1 MSADWQIANSKW
13 WGGVYSLF
21 AIHFLLL
28 PAALAE
34 QSQLFG
40 LLDKMEASYANVRDY
55 TALFRRQERIDG
67 DWRPE
72 EVSFLKFQRPFKVY
86 VRWLSG
92 PPEGREAIYVQG
104 ANQNKVVIH
113 EAQGFSSF
121 FSFLLDPGSRRILKD
136 SRYPFTEIGIG
147 RLIERVGRDARRAW
161 ARGELRLVDRGRS
174 KIGGREVRQVEGIL
188 PLDQKAGYSSY
199 RMILTI
205 DEENGLPIHA
215 SLYGWDNALTGEY
228 GYSELRLN
236 PGLGEADFEPSNP
249 AYNFSRWRISLS
261 DGE

>member
-1 MSADWQIANSKW
+1 MKERSKQC
-13 WGGVYSLF
+13 VFS
-21 AIHFLLL
+21 FLLL
-28 PAALAE
+28 IINGLLASTVLAE
-34 QSQLFG
+34 QGRLFG
-40 LLDKMEASYANVRDY
+40 LLERMEGSYSNVRDY
-55 TALFRRQERIDG
+55 TALFHKRERIDG
-67 DWRPE
+67 EWQPE

-86 VRWLSG
+86 MRWLSG
-92 PPEGREAIYVQG
+92 PPKGREAIYVQG
-104 ANQNKVVIH
+104 ANQNKVMIH

-121 FSFLLDPGSRRILKD
+121 FSFLLDPGGRRILKD

-174 KIGGREVRQVEGIL
+174 KIGGREVPQVEGIL

-236 PGLGEADFEPSNP
+236 PGLGETDFEPSNP
-249 AYNFSRWRISLS
+249 AYNFPRWRISLS

>member
-1 MSADWQIANSKW
+1 MNQREKTFVFS
-13 WGGVYSLF
+13 
-21 AIHFLLL
+21 FLLFTIDFL
-28 PAALAE
+28 LFSSALAD

-92 PPEGREAIYVQG
+92 PPVGREAIYVQG
-104 ANQNKVVIH
+104 ANENKVVIH

-121 FSFLLDPGSRRILKD
+121 FSFLLDPEGKRILKD

-147 RLIERVGRDARRAW
+147 RLIERLGRDARRAW
-161 ARGELRLVDRGRS
+161 TKGELRLVDHG
-174 KIGGREVRQVEGIL
+174 KAKVGGRNVRLIEGIL
-188 PLDQKAGYSSY
+188 PLDRRAGYDSY
-199 RMILTI
+199 RMILAI
-205 DEENGLPIHA
+205 DEESGLPIQA
-215 SLYGWDNALTGEY
+215 SIYGWDNALTGEY